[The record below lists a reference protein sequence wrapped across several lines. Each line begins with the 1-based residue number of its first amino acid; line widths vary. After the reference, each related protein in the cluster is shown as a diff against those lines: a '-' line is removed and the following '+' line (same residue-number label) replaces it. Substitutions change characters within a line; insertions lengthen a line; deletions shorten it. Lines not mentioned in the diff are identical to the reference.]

1 MGHGLSVDSI
11 EVRASV
17 GSRLSARI
25 ARFVQSRDRSSP
37 MMKPISPLRQ
47 RMIDDMTMR
56 NLSANTQETYIRSV
70 AQFSA
75 FHRRSPDKLGGEH
88 VRDFHLHLVSRGL
101 VANSIAVKMA
111 ALRFFY
117 GTTLRRPD
125 IAAEIPTPRR
135 PDRLPTVLAR
145 AEVER
150 LLKAVG
156 DLKLR
161 TALMT
166 IYSAGLRI
174 SEAMRLT
181 AQDIDSARMVICVR
195 QGKGRKDR
203 YTVLSGQL
211 LGILRDYWR
220 ATRPSHWLFPG
231 RNPARPM
238 TKRALQLACRRAAE
252 AAGLSKSVTVHT
264 LRHSFATHLL
274 EQGVDIRV
282 IQDLLGHRHIKTTA
296 GYARVAVD
304 LIRQV
309 QSPLEHLNLAA
320 MSRPKLEVA
329 DVFRRHGAAWRA
341 ANKAHLSLA
350 QRRVMTAIE
359 VCRTA
364 ALGGH
369 VERCEDCGH
378 TRIAYN
384 SCRNRHCPKCQ
395 WPAAQAWMAAREAE
409 LLPVPYFHV
418 VFTLPAALGAI
429 AYQNKAKLYA
439 LLFTAAA
446 ETLTTIAGDPK
457 HLGADIGVTAVLH
470 TS

>member
-1 MGHGLSVDSI
+1 AICQRTPKRRTSVRS
-11 EVRASV
+11 
-17 GSRLSARI
+17 
-25 ARFVQSRDRSSP
+25 RSSVRSTGDHRTSSGSSMCGIFTCILYRAAWWP
-37 MMKPISPLRQ
+37 TPSPSRW
-47 RMIDDMTMR
+47 
-56 NLSANTQETYIRSV
+56 
-70 AQFSA
+70 
-75 FHRRSPDKLGGEH
+75 RRCAS
-88 VRDFHLHLVSRGL
+88 S
-101 VANSIAVKMA
+101 MA
-111 ALRFFY
+111 
-117 GTTLRRPD
+117 LRRPD

-211 LGILRDYWR
+211 LGILRDYWQ

-282 IQDLLGHRHIKTTA
+282 IQDLL
-296 GYARVAVD
+296 
-304 LIRQV
+304 
-309 QSPLEHLNLAA
+309 
-320 MSRPKLEVA
+320 
-329 DVFRRHGAAWRA
+329 
-341 ANKAHLSLA
+341 
-350 QRRVMTAIE
+350 
-359 VCRTA
+359 
-364 ALGGH
+364 
-369 VERCEDCGH
+369 
-378 TRIAYN
+378 
-384 SCRNRHCPKCQ
+384 
-395 WPAAQAWMAAREAE
+395 
-409 LLPVPYFHV
+409 
-418 VFTLPAALGAI
+418 
-429 AYQNKAKLYA
+429 
-439 LLFTAAA
+439 
-446 ETLTTIAGDPK
+446 
-457 HLGADIGVTAVLH
+457 
-470 TS
+470 

>member
-1 MGHGLSVDSI
+1 MT
-11 EVRASV
+11 
-17 GSRLSARI
+17 
-25 ARFVQSRDRSSP
+25 Q
-37 MMKPISPLRQ
+37 PISPLRQ

-56 NLSANTQETYIRSV
+56 NLSAKHPRDVHPFGRAVQCVPPAITGQARGQ
-70 AQFSA
+70 ACAGFSPA
-75 FHRRSPDKLGGEH
+75 SCIARRGGQLHRREDGG
-88 VRDFHLHLVSRGL
+88 
-101 VANSIAVKMA
+101 
-111 ALRFFY
+111 LRFFY

-135 PDRLPTVLAR
+135 PARLPTVLAR

-211 LGILRDYWR
+211 LGILRDYCQ

-238 TKRALQLACRRAAE
+238 TKRALELACRRAAE

-274 EQGVDIRV
+274 EQGIDIRV

-320 MSRPKLEVA
+320 TV
-329 DVFRRHGAAWRA
+329 
-341 ANKAHLSLA
+341 
-350 QRRVMTAIE
+350 
-359 VCRTA
+359 
-364 ALGGH
+364 
-369 VERCEDCGH
+369 
-378 TRIAYN
+378 
-384 SCRNRHCPKCQ
+384 
-395 WPAAQAWMAAREAE
+395 
-409 LLPVPYFHV
+409 
-418 VFTLPAALGAI
+418 
-429 AYQNKAKLYA
+429 
-439 LLFTAAA
+439 
-446 ETLTTIAGDPK
+446 
-457 HLGADIGVTAVLH
+457 
-470 TS
+470 